1 MLCPKNTPGERCRLG
16 YDDTLRTVDDERS
29 AFGHIG
35 DRPEVHVLN
44 DDAEILVLVVRA
56 IEFQL
61 GFQRNAV
68 RQTALQTLFD
78 RIARRVDI
86 VVDKLQNKVVPGIG
100 DGEILLKHLVQPPRF
115 AILGRGV
122 HLEKSPGMI

>member
-1 MLCPKNTPGERCRLG
+1 MQLG

-68 RQTALQTLFD
+68 RQTALQALFD

-100 DGEILLKHLVQPPRF
+100 DGEILLKHLVQPLVF

-122 HLEKSPGMI
+122 HLEKVPE